1 MITNKQKF
9 SLIYFVLNSFFL
21 SSGYSLIFKIT
32 GKDSWLSMIIGTV
45 IGMLIIFIFNTLS
58 FNKKRKY
65 ILNSK
70 INIINKSIMI
80 LFFTFILF
88 MNLLIARVFAT
99 SFFLTKT
106 PGIIITIPFAFL
118 ALKNAKNGLNSIAKI
133 AEILVHVSILL
144 TILAILAVYKDGSFT
159 AFYPVLTTAKSKIIL
174 ASIYY
179 AIFTTV
185 PQLLLFDV
193 KIDLK
198 KHIQFYFFAS
208 IINIL
213 IGFFT
218 IFTLGPYL
226 IKVFRFPEYMVLKQL
241 KLFNFIEKIEN
252 LIGLIW
258 FFDLFISASVSIY
271 SIDKLS
277 KSNIFNVLIIGIVIF
292 LIEFVTTNYEFVTMI
307 YKNLHIML
315 SIMGILFFIVIFKEL
330 RKNKKSSQSY
340 L

>member
-32 GKDSWLSMIIGTV
+32 GKDSWISMIIGSL
-45 IGMLIIFIFNTLS
+45 IGILIISIFNTLS
-58 FNKKRKY
+58 FNKKKKY

-70 INIINKSIMI
+70 IKVINKSIMI
-80 LFFTFILF
+80 IFFTFILF

-106 PGIIITIPFAFL
+106 PGVIITIPFILLAF
-118 ALKNAKNGLNSIAKI
+118 KNAKKGLNSIAKI
-133 AEILVHVSILL
+133 AEILVHISILL
-144 TILAILAVYKDGSFT
+144 TILAILAVYKDGSF
-159 AFYPVLTTAKSKIIL
+159 ASFYPVLTTAKSKIII

-179 AIFTTV
+179 AIFTTI
-185 PQLLLFDV
+185 PQLLLFDI

-198 KHIQFYFFAS
+198 KHIQFYILAS

-241 KLFNFIEKIEN
+241 KIFNFVEKIEN

-258 FFDLFISASVSIY
+258 FFDLFISASISIY
-271 SIDKLS
+271 SIDKLT
-277 KSNIFNVLIIGIVIF
+277 KSNTINFLIMGIVIF

-307 YKNLHIML
+307 YKNLHLML
-315 SIMGILFFIVIFKEL
+315 TVIGILFFIVIFKEL
-330 RKNKKSSQSY
+330 RKNKKSS
-340 L
+340 

>member
-21 SSGYSLIFKIT
+21 SSGYSLIFKVA
-32 GKDSWLSMIIGTV
+32 GKDAWLSMIIGSM
-45 IGMLIIFIFNTLS
+45 IGVLIILIFNTLS

-70 INIINKSIMI
+70 INVINKSIMI
-80 LFFTFILF
+80 IFFTFVLF

-106 PGIIITIPFAFL
+106 PGIIITIPFALL
-118 ALKNAKNGLNSIAKI
+118 AFKNAKKGINSISKI
-133 AEILVHVSILL
+133 AEILVHVSIVL
-144 TILAILAVYKDGSFT
+144 TILAILAVYKDGSF
-159 AFYPVLTTAKSKIIL
+159 ASFYPLLTTGKSKIIL

-179 AIFTTV
+179 AIFTTI
-185 PQLLLFDV
+185 PQLLLFDI

-198 KHIQFYFFAS
+198 KHVQFYIIAS
-208 IINIL
+208 IINFL
-213 IGFFT
+213 IGIFT

-258 FFDLFISASVSIY
+258 FFDLFISSSISIY
-271 SIDKLS
+271 SIDKLT
-277 KSNIFNVLIIGIVIF
+277 KSNTINVLILSAVIL
-292 LIEFVTTNYEFVTMI
+292 LIEFVTANYEYVTMI

-315 SIMGILFFIVIFKEL
+315 SVIGILFFLVIFKL
-330 RKNKKSSQSY
+330 ARKNKKSS
-340 L
+340 